1 MDIAT
6 LVGIVLGLMLIIISI
21 FVSGDLGG
29 FISLPSMM
37 IVFGGT
43 FAATLVNF
51 PLSTVTDVFKIV
63 KNAFLHKAGSVTEVI
78 DALVRL
84 AERARREGILAIE
97 KQIYEIDDPFMR
109 DGIQLA
115 VDGSEP
121 EVIRNIM
128 ENELT
133 NLEGR
138 HKTGQS
144 VLHAMGTFAPAFG
157 MIGTLIGLI
166 NMLRELEDP
175 TKIGIGMAIALV
187 TTFYGALMANLV
199 FLPLEGKLKN
209 RTQDEVLK
217 REMVI
222 EGILSIQSGDNPRIV
237 RGKLLTFIA
246 PKDRKSEE
254 PR

>member
-6 LVGIVLGLMLIIISI
+6 LVGIITGLIFILISI
-21 FVSGDLGG
+21 FLGGQLGG
-29 FISLPSMM
+29 FLNLPSLM

-51 PLSTVTDVFKIV
+51 PLATVTDVFKVV
-63 KNAFLHKAGSVTEVI
+63 KKAFLHKDEPPIGVI
-78 DALVRL
+78 DILVSL
-84 AERARREGILAIE
+84 AEKARREGILAIE
-97 KQIYEIDDPFMR
+97 KQIYEIDDPFMK

-121 EVIRNIM
+121 EVIRSIM
-128 ENELT
+128 NNELA

-144 VLHAMGTFAPAFG
+144 VLHAMGTYSPAFG
-157 MIGTLIGLI
+157 MMGTLIGLI
-166 NMLRELEDP
+166 NMLRVLDDP
-175 TKIGIGMAIALV
+175 TQIGGGMAVALV
-187 TTFYGALMANLV
+187 TTFYGALLANLV

-209 RTQDEVLK
+209 RTLDEVLK

-237 RGKLLTFIA
+237 RNKLMTFVA
-246 PKDRKSEE
+246 PKDRGKEE
-254 PR
+254 